1 MSTKNA
7 NMTKAQRREAARAEA
22 LALQSK
28 QAARDR
34 RNRIITFSVL
44 GAAVLGLAVVIWM
57 ILQEGQKSAMEKVDA
72 VPAAA
77 TYNDATG
84 IPFGADGAGSVNE
97 GATEVGSYVDF
108 LCPHCAEFEA
118 ANGADLSTLTA
129 DGDATL
135 VIHPVAIMDGG
146 DDGYS
151 VRAAAAFAWVAD
163 NAPEQA
169 LAYQQVLFENQPSGG
184 SLTEQQ
190 LADLA
195 EGVGVPA
202 DVAAA
207 IADGTAHDTYGGWVQ
222 AATEE
227 VLADESLENP
237 ETGGFGTPTITLDGE
252 RWSGNWSVPG
262 ELLGAVTGGAE
273 GSEGSEGTEPE
284 GTEATEGT
292 EDESSEG

>member
-207 IADGTAHDTYGGWVQ
+207 VADGTAHDTYGGWVQ

>member
-57 ILQEGQKSAMEKVDA
+57 ILQEGQKAPMEKVDA
-72 VPAAA
+72 VPASA

-118 ANGADLSTLTA
+118 TNGADLTTLTA

-222 AATEE
+222 AATEQ
-227 VLADESLENP
+227 VLDDKSLENP
-237 ETGGFGTPTITLDGE
+237 ETKGFGTPTITLDGE
-252 RWSGNWSVPG
+252 RWGGNWSVPG
-262 ELLGAVTGGAE
+262 ELLAAVTGGA
-273 GSEGSEGTEPE
+273 GSEGTEGTEPE

-292 EDESSEG
+292 EESSEG

>member
-7 NMTKAQRREAARAEA
+7 NMTKAERREAARAEA
-22 LALQSK
+22 LALQNK

-72 VPAAA
+72 VPASA

-84 IPFGADGAGSVNE
+84 IPFGADGAGSVND

-195 EGVGVPA
+195 EGVGVPE
-202 DVAAA
+202 DVVVA

-227 VLADESLENP
+227 VLADASLENP

-273 GSEGSEGTEPE
+273 GTEGSEGTEPE

-292 EDESSEG
+292 EEESSEG